1 MNAKASRSGS
11 GWSDGAAAR
20 STFQFNASGT
30 GPAVATKSKYANTVP
45 ANARAIPTEQMR
57 RYFHDA
63 STDALVR
70 RSGMTIADVMV
81 VASMATHI
89 SATFCTVTAAS
100 MVTENALMKIRN
112 GRADGSRS
120 SAFASASAWSARP
133 GPSADARNI
142 TNEIQTARSA
152 DRASIRPAAGSRV
165 GTAVAT
171 AIAATALT

>member
-70 RSGMTIADVMV
+70 RNGMTIADVMV

-112 GRADGSRS
+112 GRADGSARS
-120 SAFASASAWSARP
+120 SARP
-133 GPSADARNI
+133 GPSADARSI

-152 DRASIRPAAGSRV
+152 DRASIRPASGSRV

>member
-57 RYFHDA
+57 MYFHDA

-70 RSGMTIADVMV
+70 RNGMTIADVMV

-112 GRADGSRS
+112 GFADGSRS
-120 SAFASASAWSARP
+120 SARP
-133 GPSADARNI
+133 GPSADASNI